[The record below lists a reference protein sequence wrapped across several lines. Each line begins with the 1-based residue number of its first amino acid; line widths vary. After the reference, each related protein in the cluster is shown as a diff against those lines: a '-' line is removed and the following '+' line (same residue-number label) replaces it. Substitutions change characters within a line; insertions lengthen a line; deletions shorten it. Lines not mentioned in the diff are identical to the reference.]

1 MVYVGIV
8 AGIFLLEFG
17 IKTLVEKKRKLNT
30 TKALCDGKILLRKH
44 HNKGIVLNI
53 GQETPRL
60 VAWISF
66 VLCMGITLV
75 ALIFGKKANKFV
87 KSGLALLLGGA
98 YSNTYDRLFRTYV
111 VDYFSF
117 GVKNARLRRI
127 VFNIA
132 DFCIMIGTILVLI
145 GGIGNENIGKGQ
157 ICGTSDGG
165 FGSPQ

>member
-111 VDYFSF
+111 V
-117 GVKNARLRRI
+117 KNARLRRI